1 MSAGSVA
8 WIGFAGSIIGGII
21 GAIVTI
27 IVMKLT
33 FKYSTK
39 EKEKQNRQEV
49 LPYIDVQVKDITDL
63 KEMGQLLTSAL
74 SSLKGTLVL
83 KEDENQEVLVTGL
96 QDDERNKLKKVIN
109 DQLSGKSFAIA
120 NFMTTK
126 LLDSNVNDRFLSSPK
141 LKLFIIKNIGL
152 ETAINV
158 KIVVGNEI
166 ITSQLHLD
174 VGADVTVALIEYFIP
189 MKDISFPFM
198 ICYTDLYEN
207 KYEKIIYYTLLV

>member
-96 QDDERNKLKKVIN
+96 QDDERNKLKK
-109 DQLSGKSFAIA
+109 
-120 NFMTTK
+120 
-126 LLDSNVNDRFLSSPK
+126 
-141 LKLFIIKNIGL
+141 
-152 ETAINV
+152 
-158 KIVVGNEI
+158 
-166 ITSQLHLD
+166 
-174 VGADVTVALIEYFIP
+174 
-189 MKDISFPFM
+189 
-198 ICYTDLYEN
+198 
-207 KYEKIIYYTLLV
+207 